1 MKQMEEKTTSSYIEV
16 SDSGTFWE
24 IFNYS
29 GRLGRKKYWLGM
41 LEVFF
46 ISVFVN
52 IIFAI
57 TADSYVGLS
66 TFSTII
72 LVIYCLAAVL
82 CSISATVR
90 RLHDAGKSG
99 WWYFISFVPGG
110 CFAACACRAL
120 PCARA
125 WGVFCER
132 LRCLHGARSEQARN
146 AFGADS
152 VQGTCKRLRINASF
166 RGWDVS
172 LSAPF
177 LQPCG
182 GVRGKACCCSAR
194 AGVRVGR
201 GGAHALR
208 VFLPGGA
215 PVFGIKALY
224 VRQF

>member
-1 MKQMEEKTTSSYIEV
+1 MEEKTTSSYIEV

-99 WWYFISFVPGG
+99 WWYFISFVPLVGQIWLLVLLVQPSIAQEKEIIEIGPQKSIEEIISSIPESDLVEIKKLASDPNAQISAMKMIKDVTG
-110 CFAACACRAL
+110 C
-120 PCARA
+120 
-125 WGVFCER
+125 
-132 LRCLHGARSEQARN
+132 
-146 AFGADS
+146 
-152 VQGTCKRLRINASF
+152 
-166 RGWDVS
+166 S
-172 LSAPF
+172 LITAKDCF
-177 LQPCG
+177 D
-182 GVRGKACCCSAR
+182 A
-194 AGVRVGR
+194 
-201 GGAHALR
+201 
-208 VFLPGGA
+208 
-215 PVFGIKALY
+215 IKKGE
-224 VRQF
+224 

>member
-99 WWYFISFVPGG
+99 WWYFISFVPLVGQIWLLVLLVQPSIAQEKEIIEIGPQKSIDEIISSIPESDLVEIKKLASDPNAQISAMKMIKDVTG
-110 CFAACACRAL
+110 C
-120 PCARA
+120 
-125 WGVFCER
+125 
-132 LRCLHGARSEQARN
+132 
-146 AFGADS
+146 
-152 VQGTCKRLRINASF
+152 
-166 RGWDVS
+166 S
-172 LSAPF
+172 LITAKDCF
-177 LQPCG
+177 D
-182 GVRGKACCCSAR
+182 A
-194 AGVRVGR
+194 
-201 GGAHALR
+201 
-208 VFLPGGA
+208 
-215 PVFGIKALY
+215 IKKGE
-224 VRQF
+224 

>member
-99 WWYFISFVPGG
+99 WWYFISFVPLVGQIWLLVLLVQPSIAHEKEIIEIGPQKSIEEIISSIPESDLVEIKKLASDPNAQISAMKMIKDVTG
-110 CFAACACRAL
+110 C
-120 PCARA
+120 
-125 WGVFCER
+125 
-132 LRCLHGARSEQARN
+132 
-146 AFGADS
+146 
-152 VQGTCKRLRINASF
+152 
-166 RGWDVS
+166 S
-172 LSAPF
+172 LITAKDCF
-177 LQPCG
+177 D
-182 GVRGKACCCSAR
+182 A
-194 AGVRVGR
+194 
-201 GGAHALR
+201 
-208 VFLPGGA
+208 
-215 PVFGIKALY
+215 IKKGE
-224 VRQF
+224 

>member
-99 WWYFISFVPGG
+99 WWYFISFVPLVGQIWLLVLLVQPSIAQEKEIIEIGPQKSIEEIISSIPESDLVEIKKLASDPNAQISAMKMIKDVTG
-110 CFAACACRAL
+110 C
-120 PCARA
+120 
-125 WGVFCER
+125 
-132 LRCLHGARSEQARN
+132 
-146 AFGADS
+146 
-152 VQGTCKRLRINASF
+152 
-166 RGWDVS
+166 S
-172 LSAPF
+172 LITAKDCF
-177 LQPCG
+177 D
-182 GVRGKACCCSAR
+182 A
-194 AGVRVGR
+194 
-201 GGAHALR
+201 
-208 VFLPGGA
+208 
-215 PVFGIKALY
+215 IKKGE
-224 VRQF
+224 

>member
-1 MKQMEEKTTSSYIEV
+1 MKQMEEKTASSYIEV

-99 WWYFISFVPGG
+99 WWYFISFVPLVGQIWLLVLLVQPSIAQEKEIIEIGPQKSIDEIISSIPESDLVEIKKLASDPNAQISAMKMIKDVTG
-110 CFAACACRAL
+110 C
-120 PCARA
+120 
-125 WGVFCER
+125 
-132 LRCLHGARSEQARN
+132 
-146 AFGADS
+146 
-152 VQGTCKRLRINASF
+152 
-166 RGWDVS
+166 S
-172 LSAPF
+172 LITAKDCF
-177 LQPCG
+177 D
-182 GVRGKACCCSAR
+182 A
-194 AGVRVGR
+194 
-201 GGAHALR
+201 
-208 VFLPGGA
+208 
-215 PVFGIKALY
+215 IKKGE
-224 VRQF
+224 